1 MVTIVAMFF
10 LQIIA
15 AQPAQAAG
23 CYDGTCTGEDPEAM
37 GCDADAVTVDRLVN
51 EGAVYELRYSAAC
64 HANWGRYVNGGA
76 GGPFQT
82 NLDGVPPESAYSPY
96 VFDIYTYWAGGS
108 KTRPF
113 WTPMGA
119 GRDATRV
126 CGRYKAGSAL
136 GWTAWYC
143 TEYH

>member
-1 MVTIVAMFF
+1 MLF
-10 LQIIA
+10 LQLVA

-23 CYDGTCTGEDPEAM
+23 CYDGTCTGKDPEAM
-37 GCDADAVTVDRLVN
+37 GCAADAVTVDRLVN
-51 EGAVYELRYSAAC
+51 ESAIFELRYSAAC

-76 GGPFQT
+76 GSPTQT
-82 NLDGVPPESAYSPY
+82 NLDGVPPEPHYPPY
-96 VFDIYTYWAGGS
+96 TFDIYTYWAGGS
-108 KTRPF
+108 KQHPF

-126 CGRYKAGSAL
+126 CGRYKDGAVH
-136 GWTAWYC
+136 GWNTWYC